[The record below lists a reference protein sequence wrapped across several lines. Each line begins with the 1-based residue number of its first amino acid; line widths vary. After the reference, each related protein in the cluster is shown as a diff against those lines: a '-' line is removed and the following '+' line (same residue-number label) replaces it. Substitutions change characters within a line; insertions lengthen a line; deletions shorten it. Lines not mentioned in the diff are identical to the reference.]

1 MSADDVR
8 ERVALTPTE
17 DLFMEVLAG
26 RYRCG
31 ENTWTF
37 EARHSRVAE
46 VLSRR
51 GLIWWKSGVI
61 ERTILAGL
69 TDAGRA
75 EALSDTYTPPALTAI
90 AEAPGLVEALGRA
103 LREHQPTT
111 GMSVAMGATCRCG
124 YWNGDE
130 DGGKTRPVGY
140 QGLQWHQA
148 NVQADVVR
156 EWLRGQ
162 A

>member
-1 MSADDVR
+1 MGADDAR
-8 ERVALTPTE
+8 ERVARAILT
-17 DLFMEVLAG
+17 LG
-26 RYRCG
+26 RIDQDG
-31 ENTWTF
+31 LT
-37 EARHSRVAE
+37 VAQQAE
-46 VLSRR
+46 REWADPEQR
-51 GLIWWKSGVI
+51 GLSLDQV
-61 ERTILAGL
+61 
-69 TDAGRA
+69 DA
-75 EALSDTYTPPALTAI
+75 ALTAI
-90 AEAPGLVEALGRA
+90 AEAPGLAEVLGRA

-111 GMSVAMGATCRCG
+111 GMSVAMGVTCRCG

-130 DGGKTRPVGY
+130 VGGKTRSVGY

>member
-1 MSADDVR
+1 MTTPDVK
-8 ERVALTPTE
+8 EQALTPTE

-75 EALSDTYTPPALTAI
+75 VVLSATYTPPAL
-90 AEAPGLVEALGRA
+90 
-103 LREHQPTT
+103 
-111 GMSVAMGATCRCG
+111 
-124 YWNGDE
+124 
-130 DGGKTRPVGY
+130 
-140 QGLQWHQA
+140 
-148 NVQADVVR
+148 
-156 EWLRGQ
+156 GQ
-162 A
+162 ATDETGPTMETEAAHGALCDDDDLMCPNCVTPWKCNGPHILDEPTGQVRG